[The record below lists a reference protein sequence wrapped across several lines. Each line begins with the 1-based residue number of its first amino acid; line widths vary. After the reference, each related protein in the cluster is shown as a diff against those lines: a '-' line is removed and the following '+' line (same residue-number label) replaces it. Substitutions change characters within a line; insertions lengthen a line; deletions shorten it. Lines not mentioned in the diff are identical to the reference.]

1 MSSNERTYRVMGH
14 VRAVVP
20 LAGVYLCL
28 TGNVHPSN
36 LVFAL
41 AIAGGL
47 SVLASP
53 PPWPILPRELPRA
66 LWTGGVYVL
75 RLLYDI
81 AKCGVTVA
89 GYILRPSLPVR
100 PGIVAVEGGT
110 TSPAVLAA
118 SAHGITVTPGE
129 QVLEIGTDGTLYT
142 HALDAPG
149 TAAGGNT
156 AQTARVPP
164 LSKILD

>member
-1 MSSNERTYRVMGH
+1 MNVKLTYRLMGH
-14 VRAVVP
+14 LRLVVP
-20 LAGVYLCL
+20 LVVVYFCL
-28 TGNVHPSN
+28 TGNLHPAN
-36 LVFAL
+36 CLFAVG
-41 AIAGGL
+41 IAAFL
-47 SVLASP
+47 SGLASP

-66 LWTGGVYVL
+66 LVTGLIYVV
-75 RLLYDI
+75 RLLIDI
-81 AKCGVTVA
+81 AKCGITVA
-89 GYILRPSLPVR
+89 KYILSSSLPVR
-100 PGIVAVEGGT
+100 PGIVAVKGGT

-156 AQTARVPP
+156 AQSARVPP
-164 LSKILD
+164 LAKILD